1 MIAFKRIVTV
11 EDPDR
16 VVLSGLPFRPGQRVE
31 IVMLAEEDQPEARV
45 AELKRLLRACQD
57 IPAAVTVS
65 EEEIADEIA
74 AYRAGR

>member
-1 MIAFKRIVTV
+1 MIAFKKIVTV

-31 IVMLAEEDQPEARV
+31 IVMIAEEDQPEARV
-45 AELKRLLRACQD
+45 AELKRLLRACQG

>member
-1 MIAFKRIVTV
+1 
-11 EDPDR
+11 
-16 VVLSGLPFRPGQRVE
+16 
-31 IVMLAEEDQPEARV
+31 MLAEEDQPEARV